1 MSTETVMR
9 LECPHCLY
17 NLFEPVR
24 LDKPKAGATCPA
36 CGRHFALDRETRAL
50 GELLSR
56 AHAAR
61 KERERRLAELHALRR
76 QRPTLPG
83 DVLRELDGYIEELA
97 EGLRR
102 RRA

>member
-24 LDKPKAGATCPA
+24 LDRPKAHANCPA
-36 CGRHFALDRETRAL
+36 CGQQFPLDAEIRAFSQ
-50 GELLSR
+50 LLAT

-61 KERERRLAELHALRR
+61 RERERRLVELRGLRR
-76 QRPTLPG
+76 QQLPG
-83 DVLRELDGYIEELA
+83 DVLRQLDGYIDELS
-97 EGLRR
+97 EDLRR
-102 RRA
+102 RA

>member
-24 LDKPKAGATCPA
+24 LDKPKAGADCPA
-36 CGRHFALDRETRAL
+36 CGRHFALDPEIRAL
-50 GELLSR
+50 GNLL
-56 AHAAR
+56 ATAQEAR
-61 KERERRLAELHALRR
+61 RERQRRIKQLHALR
-76 QRPTLPG
+76 QRGPALPG
-83 DVLRELDGYIEELA
+83 DVLRQLDGYIDELA
-97 EGLRR
+97 EDLIK